1 MVFDS
6 NDLTHSTFLDI
17 QNAIF
22 WKKLVVNYA
31 VPLQSHLVLSKEKK
45 KSFKSPDIL
54 KVKLSIFLTPL
65 STQRKSRDIL
75 LRWVFLVNDAEAA
88 GLFRMSTVHSANAGY
103 HSQEVMWTLFSA

>member
-45 KSFKSPDIL
+45 S
-54 KVKLSIFLTPL
+54 
-65 STQRKSRDIL
+65 
-75 LRWVFLVNDAEAA
+75 
-88 GLFRMSTVHSANAGY
+88 HSNR
-103 HSQEVMWTLFSA
+103 QTF